1 MFNILLYKD
10 LADRMLIGRGGETT
24 DWEVLLLTRSGLAV
38 MTGFRVKEREEAIFS
53 GMQPTFPDTIVH

>member
-1 MFNILLYKD
+1 
-10 LADRMLIGRGGETT
+10 MLIGRGGEAT

-38 MTGFRVKEREEAIFS
+38 MTGFRVRDREETIFS